1 MAQVE
6 GAQRTAA
13 KERQTL
19 AVLIG
24 ALMPHKASLALVPQ
38 ESVASTLSRFG
49 SCGLPPEQE
58 HSGSAGMLLR
68 LERQTLRCMLR
79 GCYVRAGCL
88 WCNAFFMSSGFV
100 GTMFRM

>member
-38 ESVASTLSRFG
+38 ESVASTLTRFG
-49 SCGLPPEQE
+49 SCGLPLEQE
-58 HSGSAGMLLR
+58 HSGSAGTFPRYEQLTLL
-68 LERQTLRCMLR
+68 
-79 GCYVRAGCL
+79 YV
-88 WCNAFFMSSGFV
+88 
-100 GTMFRM
+100 